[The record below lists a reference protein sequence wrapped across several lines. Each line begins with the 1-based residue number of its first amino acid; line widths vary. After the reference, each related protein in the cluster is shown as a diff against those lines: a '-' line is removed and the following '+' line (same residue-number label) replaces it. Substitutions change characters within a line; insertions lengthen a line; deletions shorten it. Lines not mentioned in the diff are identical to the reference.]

1 MDTDITQTIADAGSV
16 LSSISFDI
24 SIPAVLRV
32 LFTVL
37 VCVVA
42 VKVIGGVAAKV
53 LGKSQ
58 LDSALQGFLKTALR
72 GVLYFVAILVVLSS
86 LGVDV
91 TSLVALLS
99 VAGLA
104 VSLALQN
111 SLASL
116 AGGIQLLISR
126 PFAAGDYVEIG
137 SDGGTVKMVGLA
149 YTMLVTPDNKVI
161 RIPNSEVAAAR
172 ITNYNGNT
180 TRRMEIKVSVSYDSD
195 IDTVKRTIHGLIDAD
210 DRIHG
215 DPAPFVRVSNYG
227 TSSMEYTIRVWCDT
241 GDYWG
246 VYFDMMDS
254 LKPAF
259 DAAGVEMTY
268 DHINVHMVQK

>member
-1 MDTDITQTIADAGSV
+1 MDVNQAISGVGSAFAGFSLV
-16 LSSISFDI
+16 LSLPTI
-24 SIPAVLRV
+24 LRV

-42 VKVIGGVAAKV
+42 VRIISSVIAKV
-53 LGKSQ
+53 LGKSR
-58 LDSALQGFLKTALR
+58 LDGALQGFLKTGLR
-72 GVLYFVAILVVLSS
+72 VILYFVAALVILSS

-111 SLASL
+111 TLANL
-116 AGGIQLLISR
+116 ACGIQLLVSK
-126 PFAAGDYVEIG
+126 PFAAGDYVEVG
-137 SDGGTVKMVGLA
+137 ATGGTVKTVGLA
-149 YTMLVTPDNKVI
+149 YTTLVTPDNKVVH
-161 RIPNSEVAAAR
+161 IPNSDVAASR

-180 TRRMEIKVSVSYDSD
+180 TRRVDIKVTAAYESD
-195 IDTVKRTIHGLIDAD
+195 VETVKQTIRTLIAAD
-210 DRIHG
+210 SRILG
-215 DPAPFVRVSNYG
+215 EPEPFVRVSNYG
-227 TSSMEYTIRVWCDT
+227 ASSIEYTVRVWCNA
-241 GDYWG
+241 GDYWN
-246 VYFDMMDS
+246 VYFDMMDK

>member
-1 MDTDITQTIADAGSV
+1 MDVTQMITDAGTAFA
-16 LSSISFDI
+16 SISFDI
-24 SIPAVLRV
+24 SIPAILRV

-42 VKVIGGVAAKV
+42 VKVLGSVIAKM
-53 LGKSQ
+53 LGKGH
-58 LDSALQGFLKTALR
+58 LDGALQGFLKTALR
-72 GVLYFVAILVVLSS
+72 VVLYFVAGLVILSS

-91 TSLVALLS
+91 TSLIALLS

-111 SLASL
+111 TLANLAS
-116 AGGIQLLISR
+116 GIQLLVSK
-126 PFAAGDYVEIG
+126 PFSAGDYVEVG
-137 SDGGTVKMVGLA
+137 ANGGTVKAVGLA
-149 YTMLVTPDNKVI
+149 YTTLVTPDNKVVH
-161 RIPNSEVAAAR
+161 IPNSDVAAAR

-180 TRRMEIKVSVSYDSD
+180 TRRMEIKVSASYNSD
-195 IDTVKRTIHGLIDAD
+195 IETVKGTIRALIDAD
-210 DRIHG
+210 SRIHG

-227 TSSMEYTIRVWCDT
+227 SSSIEYTIRVWCNT
-241 GDYWG
+241 GDYWD
-246 VYFDMMDS
+246 VYFDMMDN